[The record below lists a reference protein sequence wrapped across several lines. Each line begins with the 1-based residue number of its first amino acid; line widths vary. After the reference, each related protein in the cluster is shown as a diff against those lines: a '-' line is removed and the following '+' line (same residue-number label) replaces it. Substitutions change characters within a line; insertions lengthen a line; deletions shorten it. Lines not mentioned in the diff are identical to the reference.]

1 MTYVIHSELSEES
14 SKTSPVSLCDG
25 RSAQISDIMGR
36 CDIGT
41 VVTLPLIMERAK
53 SIMEFYNKK
62 WKKKR
67 MIWKEVD

>member
-1 MTYVIHSELSEES
+1 
-14 SKTSPVSLCDG
+14 
-25 RSAQISDIMGR
+25 MGR

-67 MIWKEVD
+67 KIWKEVDQFERKNLISMKKMLKFLTSEKDPFNS